1 MQGVELSL
9 RYYKL
14 EVYLVLCIQDCG
26 YFRTKVPGEVRETK
40 PDDWFLKSGAIPL
53 SFLHRFT
60 VCKGKALCLNEACG
74 PYKHT
79 LRRY

>member
-40 PDDWFLKSGAIPL
+40 PDIGS
-53 SFLHRFT
+53 
-60 VCKGKALCLNEACG
+60 
-74 PYKHT
+74 
-79 LRRY
+79 